1 MTNQELKAWT
11 SSRNGR
17 ATYMAAMID
26 LKRGTLNSYV
36 NGWADVP
43 PGRVVQIRQAMRRI
57 ERAEAI
63 LDSKVMRRKV
73 K

>member
-17 ATYMAAMID
+17 ATYLASMLY

>member
-11 SSRNGR
+11 SSRHGR
-17 ATYMAAMID
+17 AAYLSAMID
-26 LKRGTLNSYV
+26 VERGTINSYV
-36 NGWADVP
+36 NDWVGVP